1 MGQRE
6 RLPGDFRYFS
16 HFERKRVRAVR
27 ALFRAL
33 LGFDLAPSDEIVRAF
48 ASMYYDADPLADAF
62 VSEVWSKLGAKQAR
76 ALLDRA
82 LAEDVHHVPGLPQTL
97 RALFDDLESEPAW
110 LDRALLERGA
120 RAFRRYG
127 TAVFRFAG
135 AITLEGYLESS
146 IAKPLALT
154 GAYAGSS
161 AKRRFLETAS
171 FWIDVSEPGALH
183 RRAPGFAAALR
194 VRVMHA
200 AIRKRLITHP
210 EWDLDAWGIPIN
222 QGDSLITLMGGSFV
236 PGTALYALGY
246 LTSREEIEAMMH
258 FWRYVGHI
266 MGVRPPW
273 YPTTWNEAAQLSF
286 VIWAK
291 AARAAGQD
299 GKKLAHAY
307 VRAFEPSTHARWL
320 WRLEDELEQ
329 RCSAGYVR
337 LFLLPSTYRRYEL
350 PSAGLSAVLPLLQT
364 PFVLG
369 AEMLRRLAPKL
380 EPVSDRIARAQRN
393 RWLTKR
399 LRGARPEFRPVDT
412 LTR

>member
-1 MGQRE
+1 MGQPE
-6 RLPGDFRYFS
+6 RLPGDFRYS
-16 HFERKRVRAVR
+16 HHLERSGVR
-27 ALFRAL
+27 ALRAIGRAV

-62 VSEVWSKLGAKQAR
+62 VSDVWSKLGARQAR
-76 ALLDRA
+76 ALLERA
-82 LAEDVHHVPGLPQTL
+82 LARDRAPDLPKTL
-97 RALFDDLESEPAW
+97 RALFDDLETEPAW
-110 LDRALLERGA
+110 LDRTLLERGA

-135 AITLEGYLESS
+135 AITLEGYAESS

-161 AKRRFLETAS
+161 ARRRFLETAS
-171 FWIDVSEPGALH
+171 FWIDVSEPGGLD
-183 RRAPGFAAALR
+183 RGAPGFAAALR

-200 AIRKRLITHP
+200 VVRKRLITHP

-222 QGDSLITLMGGSFV
+222 QGDALITLMGGSFV

-246 LTSREEIEAMMH
+246 LTAREEIEAMMH
-258 FWRYVGHI
+258 FWRYVGHL
-266 MGVRPPW
+266 MGVRPVW
-273 YPTTWNEAAQLSF
+273 YPTTWREGAQLSF
-286 VIWAK
+286 VIWTK
-291 AARAAGQD
+291 ATQAAGQD

-307 VRAFEPSTHARWL
+307 VRAFESPADAPWRC
-320 WRLEDELEQ
+320 RLEDAIEQ
-329 RCSAGYVR
+329 RWSAGYVR
-337 LFLLPSTYRRYEL
+337 LFLLPSTYRRHEL
-350 PSAGLSAVLPLLQT
+350 PKARLSACLPLLQV

-369 AEMLRRLAPKL
+369 AELLRRSSPSL
-380 EPVSDRIARAQRN
+380 EPISDRIARAERK
-393 RWLTKR
+393 RWLRRR